1 MDQASAKRT
10 GVGLRAWTLAGIA
23 VGCLLLATAPAPTR
37 AQEVPSWGPLR
48 IAERNPLYHLF
59 LTPTALGADLEPWQ
73 SSSFAMSLSY
83 SNVFEYNDSPLLR
96 QRFDVERLHSVM
108 TLRHGIGP
116 RLELGLQVGVHYD
129 WGGFLDPLIQGVHS
143 TFGFPNA
150 NREKVDDN
158 QYRLLLESGID
169 PVRTYLDLPAGPA
182 IEAPQVLV
190 AWQLSGGPHARH
202 AVALRSTIRLP
213 LGDHR
218 ATTRRTD
225 GAFEVAVRRSWRRT
239 HVHLSAGGV
248 TINAPP
254 RLDAL
259 MRGHAWIGSFAVE
272 QAVGRRVSL
281 LAQVSGST
289 SYTRPVGFA
298 ELTDMPINVAFGAA
312 GSVGRWEWQVSFA
325 EDLPPD
331 SPAVDFTVDLQVS
344 RGWPR
349 RDPHARS
356 ADAPPGSS

>member
-1 MDQASAKRT
+1 VLLVLALAL
-10 GVGLRAWTLAGIA
+10 GLSGAG
-23 VGCLLLATAPAPTR
+23 APPVAG
-37 AQEVPSWGPLR
+37 QELPSRGPLR

-59 LTPTALGADLEPWQ
+59 LTPTQLGADLEPWQ
-73 SSSFAMSLSY
+73 SSSFAMALSY

-96 QRFDVERLHSVM
+96 QRFDVERLHSVL

-129 WGGFLDPLIQGVHS
+129 WGGFLDPLIQGVHT

-150 NREKVDDN
+150 NREKVEDN
-158 QYRLLLESGID
+158 RYRLLLESGLD
-169 PVRTYLDLPAGPA
+169 PVRTYLDLPAGPG

-190 AWQLSGGPHARH
+190 AWQLSGGPQARH

-218 ATTRRTD
+218 ATTRRVDT
-225 GAFEVAVRRSWRRT
+225 GIEVAVRRSWART
-239 HVHLSAGGV
+239 HLHASAGAV

-259 MRGHAWIGSFAVE
+259 MRGHAWLGSLAVE
-272 QAVGRRVSL
+272 QSIGERLSL
-281 LAQVSGST
+281 LAQVSGSS

-298 ELTDMPINVAFGAA
+298 ELSRMPVNVAFGAA
-312 GSVGRWEWQVSFA
+312 GTLAGWGWQFSFA
-325 EDLPPD
+325 EDLPPN
-331 SPAVDFTVDLQVS
+331 SPAVDFTIDLQIS
-344 RGWPR
+344 RGWPG
-349 RDPHARS
+349 RDPRARS
-356 ADAPPGSS
+356 AGAPPGSS